1 VFGGGGGVI
10 INEEI
15 EALHAR
21 GVARIYSPQDGQTM
35 GLQGMI
41 DHMIEHTHR
50 ASDSVATRTADI
62 STLFSAQQRTF
73 DQSTHL
79 YLGRLLSAIENN
91 TLSKAERDRLQV
103 QAEGLPEK
111 APVLG
116 ITGTGGSG
124 KSSVTDE
131 LIRRLR
137 LDQRDSVSVALLAI
151 EYA

>member
-1 VFGGGGGVI
+1 
-10 INEEI
+10 
-15 EALHAR
+15 
-21 GVARIYSPQDGQTM
+21 M